1 MKITQKPAL
10 AGNKRGSKLK
20 SLPLKVLIKGQGEN
34 RIEETFARLK
44 AKGEK
49 ALITFIT
56 AGDPNFKTSKEIIFE
71 LEKSGADIVE
81 LGIPF
86 SDPMADGPTIQAAS
100 ERALKKGAT
109 LRGVLELVRDVR
121 KKSRI
126 PIVLFGY
133 YNPIFVYGADRFARD
148 AKKAGADGVLVVDLP
163 PEEAAELK
171 THTNK
176 NGLDLIFLLTP
187 TSDDNRMRLVASQAS
202 GFIYYV
208 SVAGI
213 TGARKEL
220 SDTIQKYVKKVKRF
234 TPLPVGVGFG
244 ISTPEQAGEVSK
256 WADAVIVGSAIV
268 KVIEQNQDAPDLAKK
283 VGEFAAKL
291 KKGIKLERK

>member
-1 MKITQKPAL
+1 M
-10 AGNKRGSKLK
+10 
-20 SLPLKVLIKGQGEN
+20 KGQWSRVKGQKSEN

-44 AKGEK
+44 ARGEK

-56 AGDPNFKTSKEIIFE
+56 AGDPNLEKSKEIIFE
-71 LEKSGADIVE
+71 LEKSGADIIE

-100 ERALKKGAT
+100 ERALKSGAT
-109 LRGVLELVRDVR
+109 LRHVLDMVKDIRT
-121 KKSRI
+121 KSCI
-126 PIVLFGY
+126 PIILFGY
-133 YNPIFVYGADRFARD
+133 YNPIFVYGAERFARD
-148 AKKAGADGVLVVDLP
+148 AKEAGVDGVLVVDLP
-163 PEEAAELK
+163 PEEALELK
-171 THTNK
+171 IHTDK

-187 TSDDNRMRLVASQAS
+187 TSDDNRMRLVASHAS

-220 SDTIQKYVKKVKRF
+220 SDTIREYVKKVKRF

-244 ISTPEQAGEVSK
+244 ISTPKQAGEVSK

-268 KVIEQNQDAPDLAKK
+268 NVIEKNQDSPDLAKR
-283 VGEFAAKL
+283 VGRFVARI
-291 KKGIKLERK
+291 KKGMEV